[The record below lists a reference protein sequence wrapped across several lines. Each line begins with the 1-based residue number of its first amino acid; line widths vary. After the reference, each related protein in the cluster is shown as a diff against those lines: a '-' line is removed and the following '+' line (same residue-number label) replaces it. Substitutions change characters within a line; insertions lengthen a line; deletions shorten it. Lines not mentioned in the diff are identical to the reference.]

1 MFFAWQE
8 TMTSEGYSSPAQC
21 LKYTKAGLG
30 IRGENIINDVSD
42 YFAVLKHLTEK
53 TETTVNNSKMLTITL
68 RLLKTKMQ
76 GIVDKTYGIITKISE
91 TYNNVSVEKFMNN
104 DFN

>member
-30 IRGENIINDVSD
+30 IPGENIINYVP
-42 YFAVLKHLTEK
+42 FPK
-53 TETTVNNSKMLTITL
+53 
-68 RLLKTKMQ
+68 
-76 GIVDKTYGIITKISE
+76 
-91 TYNNVSVEKFMNN
+91 KFWLQKKLNFTN
-104 DFN
+104 